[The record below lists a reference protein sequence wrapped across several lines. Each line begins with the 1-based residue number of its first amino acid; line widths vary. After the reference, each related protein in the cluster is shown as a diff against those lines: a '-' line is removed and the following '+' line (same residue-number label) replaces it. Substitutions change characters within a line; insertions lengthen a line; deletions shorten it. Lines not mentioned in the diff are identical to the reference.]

1 MKTPRLAA
9 ALRRLAAG
17 AVLSAVLG
25 ATAYSAKAETLVIG
39 MTQFPS
45 NFHPAIE
52 AMLAKTMV
60 LSAIRRPFVTHDQ
73 DWQPRCMLC
82 TTFPTLDNGLA
93 RRETLDG
100 GGDGLAVT
108 YTIQPEATWGDGRPV
123 IADDVVFAWEMG
135 RHPLSGVSDQEA
147 FRRILAI
154 DVIDDK
160 TFTLHLDRV
169 TFDYYRYVPD
179 PLPAHIDRAIF
190 EAAPAEYRNRTAYD
204 SDTTNPALAYGPY
217 RIARVESGAEIAM
230 VPNET
235 WWGEPP
241 AFEEVVFRIIE
252 NTAALEANL
261 LSGAI
266 DMVAGELG
274 LTLDQA
280 LAFEKRHGDDY
291 NLIYKAGLIYEHIDL
306 NLDNPV
312 LAEPRMR
319 RALLHAIDREAI
331 SEQLFQGR
339 QPPAHSSVSPLDWI
353 HSDATPRYAHDP
365 EQASAL
371 LEELG
376 WASLEDGVRHNA
388 AGEPLVLEIMTTAGS
403 RSRELVEQ
411 VLQSQWK
418 QAGIDVRIR
427 NEPARVFFGQTVSQR
442 RFSAMAMY
450 AWISSPENVPR
461 TTLRS
466 DQVPSAENNWSGQN
480 YTGYSNPEMDRLL
493 DAIEVE
499 LDRDKRAALWAE
511 LQKLYA
517 EDLPVLPL
525 YWRAEPYI
533 LPKWLKGVRP
543 TGHTAVTTL
552 WIEEWRSEGR

>member
-1 MKTPRLAA
+1 MSTGVETPN
-9 ALRRLAAG
+9 G
-17 AVLSAVLG
+17 
-25 ATAYSAKAETLVIG
+25 KLVG
-39 MTQFPS
+39 
-45 NFHPAIE
+45 
-52 AMLAKTMV
+52 
-60 LSAIRRPFVTHDQ
+60 
-73 DWQPRCMLC
+73 
-82 TTFPTLDNGLA
+82 
-93 RRETLDG
+93 
-100 GGDGLAVT
+100 
-108 YTIQPEATWGDGRPV
+108 TI
-123 IADDVVFAWEMG
+123 
-135 RHPLSGVSDQEA
+135 
-147 FRRILAI
+147 
-154 DVIDDK
+154 
-160 TFTLHLDRV
+160 
-169 TFDYYRYVPD
+169 
-179 PLPAHIDRAIF
+179 
-190 EAAPAEYRNRTAYD
+190 
-204 SDTTNPALAYGPY
+204 
-217 RIARVESGAEIAM
+217 
-230 VPNET
+230 
-235 WWGEPP
+235 
-241 AFEEVVFRIIE
+241 
-252 NTAALEANL
+252 
-261 LSGAI
+261 
-266 DMVAGELG
+266 
-274 LTLDQA
+274 
-280 LAFEKRHGDDY
+280 
-291 NLIYKAGLIYEHIDL
+291 
-306 NLDNPV
+306 
-312 LAEPRMR
+312 
-319 RALLHAIDREAI
+319 
-331 SEQLFQGR
+331 
-339 QPPAHSSVSPLDWI
+339 
-353 HSDATPRYAHDP
+353 
-365 EQASAL
+365 
-371 LEELG
+371 
-376 WASLEDGVRHNA
+376 EDGVRHNA

>member
-1 MKTPRLAA
+1 MGALMKIPRLAA
-9 ALRRLAAG
+9 VMVIALAVTPAG
-17 AVLSAVLG
+17 LSA
-25 ATAYSAKAETLVIG
+25 AWAERLVIG

-45 NFHPAIE
+45 NFHPEIE

-60 LSAIRRPFVTHDQ
+60 LSAIRRPFIAHDQ

-82 TTFPTLDNGLA
+82 TTFPTLENGLA
-93 RRETLDG
+93 KRETLAG
-100 GGDGLAVT
+100 GGEGLAVT
-108 YTIQPEATWGDGRPV
+108 YEIHPEATWGDGKPV
-123 IADDVVFAWEMG
+123 TADDVVFTWEMG

-147 FRRILAI
+147 YRRILSI
-154 DVIDDK
+154 EVLGDK
-160 TFTLHLDRV
+160 TFTIHLDRV
-169 TFDYYRYVPD
+169 TFDYYRYVPN
-179 PLPAHIDRAIF
+179 PLPAHLDRAIF
-190 EAAPAEYRNRTAYD
+190 EAAPGEYRNRTAYD
-204 SDTTNPALAYGPY
+204 SDTTNPALAFGPY
-217 RIARVESGAEIAM
+217 RIARVESGAEVVL

-235 WWGEPP
+235 WWGSPP

-266 DMVAGELG
+266 DMIAGELG

-280 LAFEKRHGDDY
+280 LAFEKRHGEDY
-291 NLIYKAGLIYEHIDL
+291 DLIYKAGLIYEHIDL
-306 NLDNPV
+306 NLDNPL

-331 SEQLFQGR
+331 SERLFQGR
-339 QPPAHSSVSPLDWI
+339 QPPAHSSVSPLDWV
-353 HSDATPRYAHDP
+353 HSDLTPQHAYDP
-365 EQASAL
+365 ARAAAL
-371 LEELG
+371 LDELG
-376 WASLEDGVRHNA
+376 WVTLKKGVRHNA
-388 AGEPLVLEIMTTAGS
+388 AGEPLVFEIMTTAGS
-403 RSRELVEQ
+403 RTRELVEQ

-418 QAGIDVRIR
+418 QVGIDVRIR

-442 RFSAMAMY
+442 RFSAMAMF
-450 AWISSPENVPR
+450 AWVSSPENVPR

-499 LDRDKRAALWAE
+499 LDRDKRAALWARF
-511 LQKLYA
+511 QKLYA

-533 LPKWLKGVRP
+533 LPKWLKGLRP